1 MTCVSFMPIRA
12 HQSGHR
18 RSHVARAAATVGAPR
33 RPTTPAG
40 ERLARARV
48 TEIELRTSRAAGRK
62 RSGLR
67 CLVDDESDMADLF
80 RQRFR
85 REVRQ
90 GTNAMHFANSGED
103 ALGKF
108 AGGRRRA
115 DPDRDPVGHQYT
127 GHGRT
132 RPAGRDQTT
141 LPEMPVMMV
150 TAYGDDERRRRA
162 KELGVAEFLTKP
174 VDFALLKV
182 RLRQLPSVA
191 D

>member
-18 RSHVARAAATVGAPR
+18 RSHVARAVATVGAPR

-85 REVRQ
+85 RDVRQ

-103 ALGKF
+103 ALGKL
-108 AGGRRRA
+108 AGGVELTLIAILSDINIPGMDGLDLLGEIKRRF
-115 DPDRDPVGHQYT
+115 
-127 GHGRT
+127 
-132 RPAGRDQTT
+132 
-141 LPEMPVMMV
+141 
-150 TAYGDDERRRRA
+150 RRCR
-162 KELGVAEFLTKP
+162 
-174 VDFALLKV
+174 
-182 RLRQLPSVA
+182 
-191 D
+191 